1 MVNEYK
7 KAEKEYKQMEYEY
20 SLDNTKPKPEFSFPY
35 KVPSNK
41 TFSNWR
47 KDCCWDER
55 IADRNYKALETIKD
69 EALDYTRYMYQ
80 TNKELHMKAVN
91 FAKGLLNVN
100 NMIMSTLLQCNPI
113 TESDKYTLLVYLQTK
128 AGYLYT
134 NVANHQFHST
144 DVINSNLITLDELR
158 EFKEQIQ
165 SHHNL
170 YNTSEDYYEE
180 TMKLIEDGFKFFEGD
195 ED

>member
-1 MVNEYK
+1 MLKQDQKYQEQYSQ
-7 KAEKEYKQMEYEY
+7 AEEEH
-20 SLDNTKPKPEFSFPY
+20 SLDNTKPKPEHKFPY
-35 KVPSNK
+35 KVPSYQ
-41 TFSNWR
+41 TFYDWC

-80 TNKELHMKAVN
+80 TNKELHMRAVN

-100 NMIMSTLLQCNPI
+100 NMIMSTLLQCNPVA
-113 TESDKYTLLVYLQTK
+113 ESDKYKLLVDLQTK

-134 NVANHQFHST
+134 NVASHQFHST

-170 YNTSEDYYEE
+170 YTTSEDYYEE

>member
-7 KAEKEYKQMEYEY
+7 KAEKEYEQMEYEY

-80 TNKELHMKAVN
+80 TNKELHMKTVN

-100 NMIMSTLLQCNPI
+100 NMIMSTLLQCNPVK
-113 TESDKYTLLVYLQTK
+113 ESDKYKLLVDLQTK

-170 YNTSEDYYEE
+170 YNASEDYYEE